1 MVRWK
6 LYAYSETLACREEE
20 GSRKTDSGLVQC
32 PPVARGEA
40 VANHPVF
47 EQCTMP
53 QNPNQTKTDEKTTD
67 DWRKRKEASLYI
79 MTTLMPLTL
88 ETDSDGAL

>member
-1 MVRWK
+1 MRDEGK
-6 LYAYSETLACREEE
+6 EEFQE
-20 GSRKTDSGLVQC
+20 DGHGLVQC

-53 QNPNQTKTDEKTTD
+53 QNPNQTETDEQTTD
-67 DWRKRKEASLYI
+67 DRRRRTPYLISFSKLGLVLH
-79 MTTLMPLTL
+79 TL
-88 ETDSDGAL
+88 